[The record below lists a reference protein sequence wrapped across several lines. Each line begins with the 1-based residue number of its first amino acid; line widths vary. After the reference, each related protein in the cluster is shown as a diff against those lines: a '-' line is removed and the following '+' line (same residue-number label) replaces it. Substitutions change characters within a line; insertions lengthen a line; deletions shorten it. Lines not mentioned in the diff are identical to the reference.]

1 MLDAPPILLIWV
13 SARTVMRAGGVD
25 EEQVSGG
32 GARRARGRYAARRN
46 LMKSRYQGVPPA
58 APAKKPRKAHI
69 SDAEFR
75 RRLKDIAEWRRKRLA
90 ALRAK
95 NPR

>member
-1 MLDAPPILLIWV
+1 
-13 SARTVMRAGGVD
+13 
-25 EEQVSGG
+25 
-32 GARRARGRYAARRN
+32 
-46 LMKSRYQGVPPA
+46 MKSKYQVMPPA
-58 APAKKPRKAHI
+58 ALAKKPRKAQI

-90 ALRAK
+90 ELRAK

>member
-1 MLDAPPILLIWV
+1 
-13 SARTVMRAGGVD
+13 
-25 EEQVSGG
+25 
-32 GARRARGRYAARRN
+32 
-46 LMKSRYQGVPPA
+46 MKSKYQVVPTPA
-58 APAKKPRKAHI
+58 PDKKPDRAHI

-90 ALRAK
+90 ELRAK

>member
-1 MLDAPPILLIWV
+1 
-13 SARTVMRAGGVD
+13 
-25 EEQVSGG
+25 
-32 GARRARGRYAARRN
+32 
-46 LMKSRYQGVPPA
+46 MKSKYQVVPPA

-90 ALRAK
+90 ELRAK